1 MYVLVTGGTGTLG
14 KQVLPR
20 LAAAGAKIRVLSRT
34 AKPGADSVACDLTT
48 GEGLAEAMRGIDTVL
63 HLAGGQKGDD
73 VAAANLV
80 RAAKEAGVGHIVHIS
95 VIGADTM
102 PISWFKMKLAAEDAI
117 RNSPIP
123 HTILRAAQFHDL
135 VLTIAEKMTKMPL
148 VPAPGGLRFQPVASA
163 DVAARL
169 TELTL
174 GEPRGLVEDI
184 AGPRV
189 YEMRELL
196 RGYLAAR
203 GKKRPLLPV
212 RMPGKVGK
220 AYRAGDNL
228 SLERVVTGAGTWEDF
243 LREKLG

>member
-34 AKPGADSVACDLTT
+34 AKPGADRVACDLTT

-80 RAAKEAGVGHIVHIS
+80 RAAEEAGVGHIVHIS

-117 RNSPIP
+117 RDSKIP

-135 VLTIAEKMTKMPL
+135 VFTIAEKMTKMPL
-148 VPAPGGLRFQPVASA
+148 VPAPGGLRFQPVASE

-169 TELTL
+169 VELTV
-174 GEPRGLVEDI
+174 GEPQGLVDDI

-189 YEMRELL
+189 YDMRELL
-196 RGYLAAR
+196 RGFLAAR

-212 RMPGKVGK
+212 RMPGKVGR

-228 SLERVVTGAGTWEDF
+228 SLERVRTGAGTWEDF
-243 LREKLG
+243 LAARLG